1 MTKIIPLSKGEKKSY
16 PKQEICRV
24 CKKKKFKTIMMEYYK
39 VKDHCYFIGKYRGAP
54 HNICNI
60 RYKIPK

>member
-24 CKKKKFKTIMMEYYK
+24 CKKKIIQNYN
-39 VKDHCYFIGKYRGAP
+39 DGIL
-54 HNICNI
+54 
-60 RYKIPK
+60 